1 MEFVDPIRD
10 KRKISQIKNTLRG
23 EKRFR
28 DLLLFTVGVNAA
40 LRVSDLVKLQVR
52 DLMDAD
58 GTLTGGFDVREQ
70 KTKKS
75 RTVTINDAMAEAFG
89 EYLAAYPSITAN
101 PVNYLFFNLKTGH
114 FNDHIERGMVWLFMR
129 DICEAVGLK
138 GNFGSH
144 TLRKTW
150 GYHARIAGVPL
161 IYIMDTLNHSSEKV
175 TLRYLGITADEL
187 AEMARNLNI

>member
-52 DLMDAD
+52 DLMYDD

-70 KTKKS
+70 KTGKA

-89 EYLAAYPSITAN
+89 EYLAAYPAITAD
-101 PVNYLFFNLKTGH
+101 PTNYLFFNLKTGH
-114 FNDHIERGMVWLFMR
+114 TDDHIERGMVWLFMR
-129 DICEAVGLK
+129 DICADVGLK

-150 GYHARIAGVPL
+150 GYHARMAGVPL
-161 IYIMDTLNHSSEKV
+161 HIIMRTLNHSSEKI
-175 TLRYLGITADEL
+175 TLDYLGITADEL
-187 AEMARNLNI
+187 ANVARNLNI